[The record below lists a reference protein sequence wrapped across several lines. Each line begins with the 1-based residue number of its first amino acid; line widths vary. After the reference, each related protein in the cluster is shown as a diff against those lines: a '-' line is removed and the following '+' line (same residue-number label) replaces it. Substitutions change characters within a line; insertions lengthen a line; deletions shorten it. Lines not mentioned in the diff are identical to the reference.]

1 MTSTG
6 GNQAADEDSLQHVDS
21 AWYDGVRFGAML
33 TVAAGGAY
41 LLLRLLESTRG
52 PFVWVVIGLLI
63 AIALNPVVDKIAHR
77 LHIPRGLAIG
87 LVLLVAAVVMVL
99 LVVFMAPR
107 AVTKAQEFQEELPTI
122 VDGLRELP
130 VVGGHI
136 EPDTA
141 DRITTWLEDLP
152 GRLGT
157 DQGALARGFQT
168 VADGIIV
175 AAEILIVMIVTL
187 IDGRRLAT
195 WARVQLPD
203 ERQDSATAAG
213 AIARDIVG
221 RYFAGS
227 LLIAFMN
234 GLWLLILGLALG
246 IPLAPFVAVWAM
258 VTNLIPQ
265 IGGFLGGSVFVLL
278 GLTQGVG
285 TGLICLGWFLFYQQ
299 LENHFLQPAIVGEA
313 VDISPPG
320 TMIAALVGGAALG
333 VPGAMVAIPL
343 IGTVKAIYVARHPD
357 RSLARRGDHKGRRLL
372 DKIRRRSKD
381 GP

>member
-6 GNQAADEDSLQHVDS
+6 GSQAADDASEQQPDS
-21 AWYDGVRFGAML
+21 AWYDGVRFGAL
-33 TVAAGGAY
+33 LAVAAGGAY
-41 LLLRLLESTRG
+41 LLLRLMESSRG
-52 PFVWVVIGLLI
+52 PLTWVVIGLLI
-63 AIALNPVVDKIAHR
+63 AIALNPVVDEIAHR

-87 LVLLVAAVVMVL
+87 LVLVIAAAVMVL
-99 LVVFMAPR
+99 LIVFLAPR
-107 AVTKAQEFQEELPTI
+107 AVTKAQEFQDELPTI

-130 VVGGHI
+130 VVGTHI
-136 EPDTA
+136 QPDTA

-152 GRLGT
+152 DRLGT
-157 DQGALARGFQT
+157 DEGALARGFQT

-175 AAEILIVMIVTL
+175 AAEILMVMIVTL

-203 ERQDSATAAG
+203 ERQDGAAAAG
-213 AIARDIVG
+213 AIARDIIG

-285 TGLICLGWFLFYQQ
+285 TGLICLAWFVFYQQ

-357 RSLARRGDHKGRRLL
+357 RSLAGRDEPTGRRLL
-372 DKIRRRSKD
+372 DRIRRR
-381 GP
+381 GTEAR